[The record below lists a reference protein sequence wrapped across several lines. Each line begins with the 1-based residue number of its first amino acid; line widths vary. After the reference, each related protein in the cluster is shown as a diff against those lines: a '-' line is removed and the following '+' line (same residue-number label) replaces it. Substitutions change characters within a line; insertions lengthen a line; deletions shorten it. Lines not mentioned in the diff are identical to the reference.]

1 MALKLWTREEL
12 ILAFN
17 LYLKLP
23 FGKIHSNT
31 PEIINLARL
40 IGRTPSSIA
49 IRLTNFAH
57 VDPFHQQRGVKGMSG
72 GKRQVEPIWNEF
84 VTDKEKLIFES
95 EQILAERE
103 NMSIEKKFEDILSD
117 IKNMKGETKLREV
130 KTRVNQSF
138 FRKLIMASY
147 DFTCCITGIKQPELL
162 IASHIKSWSIDEA
175 NRMNPCN
182 GISINALHDKAFEN
196 GFLTITPEYH
206 IKISSIFLNQKNNKV
221 VDEYFNK
228 YQNKKINLPNRYL
241 PDKELLTYHN
251 RERFKP

>member
-1 MALKLWTREEL
+1 MANKLWSRDEL

-23 FGKIHSNT
+23 FGKMHSRNN
-31 PEIINLARL
+31 EIIHLANI
-40 IGRTPSSIA
+40 IGRTASSVA
-49 IRLTNFAH
+49 IRLTNFASA
-57 VDPFHQQRGVKGMSG
+57 DPYHQNRGIVGMKGG
-72 GKRQVEPIWNEF
+72 LKQVQPIWDEFFHNNEA
-84 VTDKEKLIFES
+84 LIFES
-95 EQILAERE
+95 ERILAEK
-103 NMSIEKKFEDILSD
+103 EKKTIEVKYKELLTDITYL
-117 IKNMKGETKLREV
+117 KGETKLREV

-196 GFLTITPEYH
+196 GFLTITPDYH
-206 IKISSIFLNQKNNKV
+206 IKISSIFLNQKNNKF

-241 PDKELLTYHN
+241 PDKELLKYHN
-251 RERFKP
+251 SERFKP